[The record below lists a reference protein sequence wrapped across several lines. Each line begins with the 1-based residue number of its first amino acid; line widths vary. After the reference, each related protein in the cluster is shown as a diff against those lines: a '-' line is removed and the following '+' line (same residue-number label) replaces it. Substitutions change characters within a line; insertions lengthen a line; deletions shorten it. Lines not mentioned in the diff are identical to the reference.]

1 MKIFKNRG
9 DIYISK
15 AGYKSSKEERIL
27 VTLLIIIVFFTMAF
41 AVVLANKYDSV
52 KDFFAGDSVTVT
64 QNVQDL
70 EVLPEISG
78 KTNYLILETD
88 KDETTIHY
96 IYLLQADK
104 DYLCYKVCTLLPD
117 MIIDNESLYDIYQQ
131 GGGAALQTRLTSYF
145 GFDIDYYACFDD
157 DSFIEFAGKLG
168 KFVYPSTEKI
178 KFNGGGEDDEY
189 AIRIFEG
196 EQTVDST
203 TLSNLLRYYST
214 EKVNLQ
220 KTNEIILYGITQL
233 FNEENYEDREALFRL
248 FISSATT
255 NITVRNMQD
264 GRDSLY
270 VFCKK
275 NTDITVY
282 SANSEYDDKKVLTQN
297 SVKDIKG
304 YFSK

>member
-282 SANSEYDDKKVLTQN
+282 SAKSEYDDKKVLTQN

>member
-15 AGYKSSKEERIL
+15 AGYKSSKEERFL
-27 VTLLIIIVFFTMAF
+27 VTLLIIIVFFTIAF
-41 AVVLANKYDSV
+41 AVILANKYDSV

-88 KDETTIHY
+88 KDEASIHY

-104 DYLCYKVCTLLPD
+104 DYLSYKVCTLLPD
-117 MIIDNESLYDIYQQ
+117 MVIDNESLYDIYQQ
-131 GGGAALQTRLTSYF
+131 GGGASLQTRLTSYF

-157 DSFIEFAGKLG
+157 DSFIEFAGNLG

-196 EQTVDST
+196 EQTIDST
-203 TLSNLLRYYST
+203 TLSNLLRYYSN
-214 EKVNLQ
+214 EEVNLQ

-282 SANSEYDDKKVLTQN
+282 SAKSEYDDKKILTQN

>member
-117 MIIDNESLYDIYQQ
+117 MVIDNESLYDIYQQ

-282 SANSEYDDKKVLTQN
+282 SAKSEYDDKKVLTQN

>member
-15 AGYKSSKEERIL
+15 AGYKSSREERIL
-27 VTLLIIIVFFTMAF
+27 IILLVFIVAFTMAF
-41 AVVLANKYDSV
+41 GIVLHNKYDSV

-64 QNVQDL
+64 ENNENL
-70 EVLPEISG
+70 EALPQISG
-78 KTNYLILETD
+78 KTNFLILETD

-104 DYLCYKVCTLLPD
+104 DYLSYKVCALMPD
-117 MIIDNESLYDIYQQ
+117 MVIDGDSLIDIYSI
-131 GGGAALQTRLTSYF
+131 GGGASLQTSLTSYF
-145 GFDIDYYACFDD
+145 GFDIDYYASFDV
-157 DSFIEFAGKLG
+157 DSFVEFAGKLG
-168 KFVYPSTEKI
+168 KFVYPSNDKI
-178 KFNGGGEDDEY
+178 RFNGGGEDDEY
-189 AIRIFEG
+189 AIRIAQG
-196 EQTVDST
+196 EQNIDST
-203 TLSNLLRYYST
+203 ALSNLLRYYSS
-214 EKVNLQ
+214 EKVNLS
-220 KTNEIILYGITQL
+220 KTNEIILYGLTQL
-233 FNEENYEDREALFRL
+233 FNEDNYEDREALFRL

-264 GRDSLY
+264 GNDALY

-282 SANSEYDDKKVLTQN
+282 SAKSQYDSNKNLTQN
-297 SVKDIKG
+297 SVKEIKG